1 MYINRVITSSQ
12 DVESMENINILT
24 GLDEFSTDNWCDLGQ
39 FEEVPELRKFIT
51 DEEFQALKD
60 KSAEYI
66 VFRMDC

>member
-1 MYINRVITSSQ
+1 MYINKVITSFQ

>member
-39 FEEVPELRKFIT
+39 FEEIHELSKFIT
-51 DEEFQALKD
+51 DDEFQALKD

>member
-1 MYINRVITSSQ
+1 MYINRVITNSQ

>member
-1 MYINRVITSSQ
+1 MYINKVITSFQ

-39 FEEVPELRKFIT
+39 FEEISELSKFIT